1 MSEGK
6 FQIDRSGLPYDAFVA
21 DPSWLGPVEEEKSD
35 VKCVL
40 IHDHFQNAKTYNIPR
55 AQLMIA
61 DIPYNIGTDF
71 YASRPDWYVDGDNKN
86 GESSKAHKAA
96 FYTDFTFN
104 IADFFAFGNRLLK
117 KEPSRGEKDAP
128 CMIVFCSF
136 QQIPEVIRQAEKY
149 GFKNYIPLVFCK
161 NYSPQV
167 LKANMKIVGATEY
180 ALVLYRG
187 KLPKFRNADEDGRTH
202 MIFNWFDW
210 KRDGKEYPKIH
221 PSQKPVSV
229 LKRLIE
235 IFTDEGDVV
244 IDPCAGSGST
254 LRAARELGRPSYGF
268 EVSRD
273 FYQKATEQMLGKET
287 A

>member
-1 MSEGK
+1 M
-6 FQIDRSGLPYDAFVA
+6 
-21 DPSWLGPVEEEKSD
+21 SD
-35 VKCVL
+35 VECRL
-40 IHDHFQNAKTYNIPR
+40 IWDHFQNAKSYNIPR

-61 DIPYNIGTDF
+61 DIPYNIGDNF
-71 YASRPDWYVDGDNKN
+71 YASRPDWYVDGNNRN
-86 GESSKAHKAA
+86 GESEKAHKAA
-96 FYTDFTFN
+96 FHTDYKFN
-104 IADFFAFGNRLLK
+104 IPDFFAFGNRLLK
-117 KEPSRGEKDAP
+117 KEPSKGEKDAP
-128 CMIVFCSF
+128 CMIVFCAF
-136 QQIPEVIRQAEKY
+136 QQIPLVIREAEKY

-167 LKANMKIVGATEY
+167 LKANMKVVGATEY

-187 KLPKFRNADEDGRTH
+187 KLPKFRNLGEDGKNH

-210 KRDGKEYPKIH
+210 KRDGTDVPKIH
-221 PSQKPVSV
+221 PSQKPISV

-273 FYQKATEQMLGKET
+273 FYKAATEQMLGKET

>member
-1 MSEGK
+1 MNE
-6 FQIDRSGLPYDAFVA
+6 
-21 DPSWLGPVEEEKSD
+21 VECK
-35 VKCVL
+35 L
-40 IHDHFQNAKTYNIPR
+40 IWDHFQNAKSYNIPR

-61 DIPYNIGTDF
+61 DIPYNIGDNF

-86 GESSKAHKAA
+86 GESEKAHKAA
-96 FYTDFTFN
+96 FHTDYKFN

-117 KEPSRGEKDAP
+117 KEPTKGEKGAP
-128 CMIVFCSF
+128 CMIVFCAF
-136 QQIPEVIRQAEKY
+136 QQIPIVIEEAAKY
-149 GFKNYIPLVFCK
+149 GFKNDIPLVFCK

-167 LKANMKIVGATEY
+167 LKANMKVVGATEY

-187 KLPKFRNADEDGRTH
+187 KLPKFRNDGH

-210 KRDGKEYPKIH
+210 KRDGKEVPKIH
-221 PSQKPVSV
+221 PSQKPISV

-273 FYQKATEQMLGKET
+273 FYKAATEQMLGKET